1 MAKITIVGDAM
12 VVTSTKT
19 LENLKTLEKY
29 RPKALRLYETNDE
42 GKREEIFTV
51 GTTKGT
57 GSINQYGASFASSTH
72 DEAKLATITLP
83 IPAGTADAKEYA
95 AEKIGVAITLLNK
108 VEAQIDGALADVA
121 ADKAKVLENIT
132 VA

>member
-42 GKREEIFTV
+42 GKREEVFTV

-57 GSINQYGASFASSTH
+57 GSINQYGASFASETH
-72 DEAKLATITLP
+72 DDAKLATITLP
-83 IPAGTADAKEYA
+83 IPTGTANAKEYA

-121 ADKAKVLENIT
+121 AEKAKVLENIT

>member
-19 LENLKTLEKY
+19 LENIQTLEKY

-42 GKREEIFTV
+42 GKREEVFTV
-51 GTTKGT
+51 GTTKGN
-57 GSINQYGASFASSTH
+57 GSINQYGASFASCTH
-72 DEAKLATITLP
+72 DAAKLATITLP
-83 IPAGTADAKEYA
+83 IPAGTADAK
-95 AEKIGVAITLLNK
+95 KIGVAITLLTK
-108 VEAQIDGALADVA
+108 VEAQIDGALTEVA
-121 ADKAKVLENIT
+121 AEKAEVLGKIT